1 VKRTALTRK
10 TPLARTS
17 RIPARRS
24 TPRRR
29 DADVVRNPHYLAWLR
44 EQPCGVAAIFRDKAG
59 PCGGP
64 VDPEHKREGIGMGQ
78 KASDMD
84 AWACCRVHHDQR
96 HDGRGV
102 FATMTRAELRTFIR
116 MQIAMFKTA
125 YTAHLAS
132 LPSAPTSPP
141 GSSTAARLPA
151 PAAGHL
157 SSALEQLLPEPGAIA
172 VGAPVTLG
180 TREGTVSAVLP
191 GGRVAVRWL
200 DGEITDEA
208 LPSARH
214 HRRA

>member
-1 VKRTALTRK
+1 MKRTAIARK
-10 TPLARTS
+10 TPLARTGGLK
-17 RIPARRS
+17 RRARMSPKRA
-24 TPRRR
+24 TPRRSSR
-29 DADVVRNPHYLAWLR
+29 VVNSHYLAWLR
-44 EQPCGVAAIFRDKAG
+44 EQPCGVPYILKDAAG

-64 VDPEHKREGIGMGQ
+64 VDPEHKREGVGMGQ
-78 KASDMD
+78 RASDAD

-102 FATMTRAELRTFIR
+102 FASMTRAELRVFIR
-116 MQIAMFKTA
+116 LQIKMCLAA

-132 LPSAPTSPP
+132 LPSTATSPT

-151 PAAGHL
+151 PAGEQL

-191 GGRVAVRWL
+191 GGRVAVRWI
-200 DGEITDEA
+200 DGEVTDEQI
-208 LPSARH
+208 SGGWQ
-214 HRRA
+214 

>member
-1 VKRTALTRK
+1 MKRTALTRK

-64 VDPEHKREGIGMGQ
+64 VDPEHKREGVGMGQ
-78 KASDMD
+78 RASDAD

-102 FATMTRAELRTFIR
+102 FATMTRAELRLFIR
-116 MQIAMFKTA
+116 LQIKMCLTA
-125 YTAHLAS
+125 YTAHLAT
-132 LPSAPTSPP
+132 LPRGPI
-141 GSSTAARLPA
+141 A
-151 PAAGHL
+151 PAVTTP
-157 SSALEQLLPEPGAIA
+157 ALCA
-172 VGAPVTLG
+172 
-180 TREGTVSAVLP
+180 
-191 GGRVAVRWL
+191 
-200 DGEITDEA
+200 D
-208 LPSARH
+208 

>member
-1 VKRTALTRK
+1 MKRTPLKRK

-44 EQPCGVAAIFRDKAG
+44 QQPCGVPYILKDAAG

-64 VDPEHKREGIGMGQ
+64 VDPEHKREGVGMGQ
-78 KASDMD
+78 RASDAD

-151 PAAGHL
+151 PAGGHL
-157 SSALEQLLPEPGAIA
+157 PRALEQLLPEPGAIA
-172 VGAPVTLG
+172 VGTPVTLG
-180 TREGTVSAVLP
+180 TREGSVSAVLP

-200 DGEITDEA
+200 DGSVTDEA

>member
-1 VKRTALTRK
+1 VKRTATLTRK

-17 RIPARRS
+17 RLPRRRA
-24 TPRRR
+24 TPRRSSR
-29 DADVVRNPHYLAWLR
+29 VENPHYLAWLR
-44 EQPCGVAAIFRDKAG
+44 EQPCGVPYLLKVAAG

-64 VDPEHKREGIGMGQ
+64 VDPEHKREGVGMGQ
-78 KASDMD
+78 RASDAD

-102 FATMTRAELRTFIR
+102 FATMTRAELRLFIR
-116 MQIAMFKTA
+116 LQIKMCLAA

-132 LPSAPTSPP
+132 LPSTATSPT

-151 PAAGHL
+151 PAGEQL

-172 VGAPVTLG
+172 VGTPVTLG

-191 GGRVAVRWL
+191 GGRFAVRWL

-208 LPSARH
+208 LPRARH